1 VRPRAG
7 LTCPPNVTGSL
18 DGDKPTKT
26 VVRAIPNPNQ
36 LLLGFSATPYRLK
49 RSESEDLYSMF
60 ELAYGRSISDM
71 IREGYLSEVC
81 LRCLAATPNIGCVY
95 RLSLPPVLRLA

>member
-1 VRPRAG
+1 M
-7 LTCPPNVTGSL
+7 
-18 DGDKPTKT
+18 

-60 ELAYGRSISDM
+60 QLAYGRSISDM
-71 IREGYLSEVC
+71 IRERYLCEVR
-81 LRCLAATPNIGCVY
+81 LGCLAALQEVAACW
-95 RLSLPPVLRLA
+95 L